1 MEPTFLHCRGNVNT
15 LTGAPMV
22 LRNNKKSSGVSYL
35 ANSLV
40 VKDDFQQ
47 QSLMSKQCA
56 EYVFRFQAQ
65 FSKHIYFLNCTSIVS
80 SFGAPEFTFF
90 LFFGGGGRW
99 FVLLDSQLYGR
110 FYALQIIACF
120 FIFWPVVV
128 TCRILHI
135 FLIPSSTQAQQSSYY
150 VQIQTLTVRV
160 MSS

>member
-90 LFFGGGGRW
+90 LFFWGGGE
-99 FVLLDSQLYGR
+99 V
-110 FYALQIIACF
+110 
-120 FIFWPVVV
+120 
-128 TCRILHI
+128 
-135 FLIPSSTQAQQSSYY
+135 
-150 VQIQTLTVRV
+150 VRV
-160 MSS
+160 AR

>member
-22 LRNNKKSSGVSYL
+22 LRNNTKSSGVSYL

-65 FSKHIYFLNCTSIVS
+65 FSKHIFLIAHQLFPLSEHLNLL
-80 SFGAPEFTFF
+80 SF
-90 LFFGGGGRW
+90 FFGGE
-99 FVLLDSQLYGR
+99 V
-110 FYALQIIACF
+110 
-120 FIFWPVVV
+120 
-128 TCRILHI
+128 
-135 FLIPSSTQAQQSSYY
+135 
-150 VQIQTLTVRV
+150 VRV
-160 MSS
+160 AR